1 MWLKKPPLRT
11 HSQSIPTIAWEK
23 EHLWCGYAPALRWSV
38 RPCRKA
44 AWVLS
49 WEARRDRAELR
60 QERQTLIEE
69 NHRLSDEILTL
80 KEEII
85 ELRSQL
91 AAALQEI
98 NKFTAVLDREASS
111 VS

>member
-1 MWLKKPPLRT
+1 MVTLDATLLLIFSFFLLAT
-11 HSQSIPTIAWEK
+11 YIGGGFFAWI
-23 EHLWCGYAPALRWSV
+23 
-38 RPCRKA
+38 
-44 AWVLS
+44 LS
-49 WEARRDRAELR
+49 AEARRDRAELR

-98 NKFTAVLDREASS
+98 NKFTAVLDREASP